1 MPILLRCHK
10 GFGPAVTGTA
20 LVAAD
25 NFSARYDLD
34 RGKGV
39 FSRPSHKLT
48 GQSYVDRILVLGTAK
63 GGVATAWMLHDMAA
77 RGLVPRGLIFNRVNP
92 ILAQG
97 AAFGGVALVDR
108 FAGDVTQIFHTGDEL
123 RVDPSAGLVEIL
135 NRDAYIPYKECRANP
150 EDSDVDHLPLCAASR
165 ADRMEIRRQ

>member
-1 MPILLRCHK
+1 M
-10 GFGPAVTGTA
+10 TGTA

-34 RGKGV
+34 RRNGV
-39 FSRPSHKLT
+39 FSRLSHQLA
-48 GQSYVDRILVLGTAK
+48 GRSYVDRILVLDTAK
-63 GGVATAWMLHDMAA
+63 GGVATAWMLHEMRA
-77 RGLVPRGLIFNRVNP
+77 RGIVPRGLIFNSVNP

-108 FAGDVTQIFHTGDEL
+108 FDGDVTQLFRTGDEL

-135 NRDAYIPYKECRANP
+135 NRDR
-150 EDSDVDHLPLCAASR
+150 
-165 ADRMEIRRQ
+165 

>member
-10 GFGPAVTGTA
+10 GIGPVVTGTA

-34 RGKGV
+34 RHKGV
-39 FSRPSHKLT
+39 FSRPSHKLA
-48 GQSYVDRILVLGTAK
+48 GQSYVDCILVLDTAK
-63 GGVATAWMLHDMAA
+63 GGVATAWMLHEMAA
-77 RGLVPRGLIFNRVNP
+77 RGIVPRALIFNRVNP

-108 FAGDVTQIFHTGDEL
+108 FEGNVTEIFRTGDEL
-123 RVDPSAGLVEIL
+123 RVDPAAGTVEIL
-135 NRDAYIPYKECRANP
+135 NRDG
-150 EDSDVDHLPLCAASR
+150 
-165 ADRMEIRRQ
+165 

>member
-10 GFGPAVTGTA
+10 GVGPEVSAIA

-34 RGKGV
+34 RVCGV
-39 FSRPSHKLT
+39 FSRPSHKLA
-48 GQSYVDRILVLGTAK
+48 GESYVDRILVLDGAK
-63 GGVATAWMLHDMAA
+63 GGVATAWMLHDMRA
-77 RGLVPRGLIFNRVNP
+77 RGIVPRALILNRVNP

-108 FAGDVTQIFHTGDEL
+108 FAGDVTALFRTGDML
-123 RVDPSAGLVEIL
+123 RVDPAAGLVTIL
-135 NRDAYIPYKECRANP
+135 SRDA
-150 EDSDVDHLPLCAASR
+150 
-165 ADRMEIRRQ
+165 

>member
-10 GFGPAVTGTA
+10 GIGLVVTGTA

-34 RGKGV
+34 RAKGV
-39 FSRPSHKLT
+39 FSRPSHKLF
-48 GQSYVDRILVLGTAK
+48 GQSYVDRILVLDTAK

-77 RGLVPRGLIFNRVNP
+77 RGIVPRALIFNHVNP

-97 AAFGGVALVDR
+97 AAFGDVALLDR
-108 FAGDVTQIFHTGDEL
+108 FDGDVTQIFRTGDEL
-123 RVDPSAGLVEIL
+123 RVDPPAGLVEII
-135 NRDAYIPYKECRANP
+135 NRDA
-150 EDSDVDHLPLCAASR
+150 
-165 ADRMEIRRQ
+165 